1 MYPLKMKP
9 EIKHLIW
16 GGTRLREFYN
26 KNCTHDDVGESWEV
40 SAHPEG
46 LSSIANGS
54 LKGVSLADA
63 MKQYPGDIAPEEF
76 PLLFKLID
84 ASQDLSIQVHPNDA
98 YVQKYNNSLH
108 GKIELWYIIDAQPNS
123 RIGYGWNQPMT
134 PDLVRQAIENGTL
147 EQYINYI
154 PVSAGQAYFIPTG
167 IVHCLCKGLLVA
179 EIQQNSTA
187 TYRLYDYNRKDKD
200 GNSRQLHVKESLD
213 VVDFSSNKEATVVTG
228 DNVTLATCPYFTA
241 EKITGDH
248 YEGDTKNSF
257 EILFFIDGQG
267 EIITKEGTETFQA
280 GDTFLL
286 PSSLGAYT
294 VKGLCTIIR
303 CIE

>member
-16 GGTRLREFYN
+16 GGKRLREFYN
-26 KNCTHDDVGESWEV
+26 KNCTRDDVGESWEV

-46 LSSIANGS
+46 LSYIANGA

-63 MKQYPGDIAPEEF
+63 IQQYPEEIAPVEF

-84 ASQDLSIQVHPNDA
+84 ASQDLSIQVHPDDA
-98 YVQKYNNSLH
+98 YVQKTNNNLH
-108 GKIELWYIIDAQPNS
+108 GKIEMWYIIDAKPGA
-123 RIGYGWNQPMT
+123 RIGYGWNQTMT

-154 PVSAGQAYFIPTG
+154 PVTAGQAYFIPAG

-179 EIQQNSTA
+179 EIQQNSTM
-187 TYRLYDYNRKDKD
+187 TYRLYDYNRKDKN
-200 GNSRQLHVKESLD
+200 GNNRQLHIHESLD
-213 VVDFSSNKEATVVTG
+213 VLDYSDNRNATVVTG
-228 DNVTLATCPYFTA
+228 DNVILASCPYFTA
-241 EKITGDH
+241 EKIISD
-248 YEGDTKNSF
+248 YYKGDTKDTF
-257 EILFFIDGQG
+257 EILFFVNGHG
-267 EIITKEGTETFQA
+267 EIITDQGTESFQA
-280 GDTFLL
+280 GDTYLL

-294 VKGLCTIIR
+294 IKGQCTIMR
-303 CIE
+303 CVE